1 MPRLT
6 NAELLQRLAALEE
19 ENAELRGRLGTES
32 DGTETLVGAAP
43 APALSHKRGWGWTLL
58 AVVLI
63 VIGAILAPVAV
74 VASWAKLQLT
84 DTDAFVATYAPLA
97 HDPGVQAYVTDEAV
111 KVIEGSVDIPAL
123 TSQVV
128 DGITNL
134 GTGPVATKALEALKA
149 PLADGILSLIHT
161 TVGNFVASDAFAQVW
176 QEALRASHTQLVA
189 TMQGDPQAAIA
200 VGSDGSVGV
209 QLGPI
214 IDRVK
219 QLLVERGI
227 TFASQIPTVDRT
239 ITVAQNSSI
248 PTLQVFYGVAVA
260 AGAWLPWVAIGL
272 LALGVVVARRRA
284 LALIGAASAL
294 AIAMIVV
301 VAGIGIGR
309 LVFVGSVS
317 PGLIPAGVAQTVFGT
332 VTTPMRDTG
341 VAVLVLAIVVA
352 VVGWYAGPFGV
363 PRRLRGFFGSG
374 VTWVRTSA
382 ERHGITTGKAGEWI
396 YAQRV
401 LLRAAVAVIA
411 AAVVLFVRP
420 LTPALIIWTLVIAA
434 VVIAVLELVQRPV
447 ITVPEHADD
456 DTPIMTVS

>member
-1 MPRLT
+1 MPRVT
-6 NAELLQRLAALEE
+6 NAELLQRLAALEA
-19 ENAELRGRLGTES
+19 ENAELRSRIAVAGGT
-32 DGTETLVGAAP
+32 TEELPVVDPIAATKR
-43 APALSHKRGWGWTLL
+43 SRGWGWTLL

-63 VIGAILAPVAV
+63 VVGAILAPVAV
-74 VASWAKLQLT
+74 VASWAKVQLT

-111 KVIEGSVDIPAL
+111 KVIQDSVDIPAL

-128 DGITNL
+128 DGITEL
-134 GTGPVATKALEALKA
+134 GTGPAATKALDALKA
-149 PLADGILSLIHT
+149 PLAQGIVSLIHT
-161 TVGNFVASDAFAQVW
+161 TVGNFVSSDAFAQVW

-189 TMQGDPQAAIA
+189 TMQGDPKAAIS

-219 QLLVERGI
+219 QLLVDRGI

-239 ITVAQNSSI
+239 ITIAQNSSI
-248 PTLQVFYGVAVA
+248 PTLQIFYGVAVA

-272 LALGVVVARRRA
+272 LALGVIVARRRA
-284 LALIGAASAL
+284 LALIGAAVAL
-294 AIAMIVV
+294 GVAMVVV
-301 VAGIGIGR
+301 VAGIGIGG
-309 LVFVGSVS
+309 LIFVGSVS
-317 PGLIPAGVAQTVFGT
+317 PALIPAGVAETIFGT
-332 VTTPMRDTG
+332 VTTPMQDTG
-341 VAVLVLAIVVA
+341 VAVLVLAVVVA
-352 VVGWYAGPFGV
+352 IVAWYAGPFGV

-374 VTWVRTSA
+374 VTWVREAA
-382 ERHGITTGKAGEWI
+382 ERHGISTGRAGEWI

-420 LTPALIIWTLVIAA
+420 LTPALIVWTLVIAA
-434 VVIAVLELVQRPV
+434 VVIAILELVQRPV
-447 ITVPEHADD
+447 ITVPENAGD